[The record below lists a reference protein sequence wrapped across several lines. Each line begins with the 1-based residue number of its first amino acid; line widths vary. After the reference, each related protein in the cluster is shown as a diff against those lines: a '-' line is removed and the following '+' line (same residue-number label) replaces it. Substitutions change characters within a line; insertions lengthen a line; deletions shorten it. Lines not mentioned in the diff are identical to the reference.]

1 MFVLLLVFSSL
12 LFSQWEAVKI
22 YPFQGNFRNFHVKD
36 SLHITA
42 VISTDTS
49 KVVKTTNG
57 GRDWQVVN
65 GNLPP
70 LISKAIFF
78 DELNI
83 LIFGYNAPMEGYRS
97 TDGGVTWV
105 SIPIPQ
111 RFDYMTDVQFLDSN
125 LGYAI
130 VEDRQTAGN
139 PKRLIKT
146 TDGGLNWVIMDYSF
160 GQMYYLHFVNP
171 LRGWVYYDKLYQT
184 TDGGVSFSI
193 DAEKPVNMQHIV
205 SADIL
210 HDTLMVIGGFRIYYD
225 SHTTIHIKVLKSLF
239 LQTVVKPGTIR
250 ILLLGQTVR
259 YNDITFIDPE
269 NVVGVCSEGIGV
281 VYTTNAGTSWGFGE
295 GRISEFGISS
305 IEIKDGSVYA
315 AGDNGTF
322 FSTVTSLS
330 QPWKVVS
337 DYSSAD
343 IRNAYFRDPGF
354 VILGTDSKKKE
365 FLFHLHKGNTW
376 MPKINCMGGSFHM
389 LLPWVPDSVI
399 YAATNRAFFRSTDMG
414 INFDSIAASPS
425 TLPLGLDV
433 LPDNDIWLTT
443 PFGIYYMSN
452 GGSTGNSVAPQC

>member
-1 MFVLLLVFSSL
+1 M
-12 LFSQWEAVKI
+12 
-22 YPFQGNFRNFHVKD
+22 
-36 SLHITA
+36 
-42 VISTDTS
+42 
-49 KVVKTTNG
+49 VKTTNG

-184 TDGGVSFSI
+184 TDGGVSFSLMQ
-193 DAEKPVNMQHIV
+193 KPVNMQHIV

-225 SHTTIHIKVLKSLF
+225 SPNYSYKSPQVAF
-239 LQTVVKPGTIR
+239 SSNS
-250 ILLLGQTVR
+250 GQTWN
-259 YNDITFIDPE
+259 YKDLPAWTNGSIHDITFIDPE

-354 VILGTDSKKKE
+354 VILGTDSKKI
-365 FLFHLHKGNTW
+365 LISSDKGNTW
-376 MPKINCMGGSFHM
+376 MSKILYGGVPYAVAMG
-389 LLPWVPDSVI
+389 PDSVI

-414 INFDSIAASPS
+414 INFDSIAASPLLCLWGLMCFL
-425 TLPLGLDV
+425 TTIYGLPLHLAF
-433 LPDNDIWLTT
+433 IT
-443 PFGIYYMSN
+443 
-452 GGSTGNSVAPQC
+452 